1 MAENYDFL
9 RSFTFDGKETSH
21 LFQIAKVNIPFLS
34 KDNDFFT
41 VGNTDGKHFRNT
53 RLGEYT
59 LSIDG
64 FIITDNSGMTVS
76 ETKDEL
82 VKIINTDEP
91 KQLILDLFP
100 DRYFN
105 AIYTGTEEYDAT
117 DPKYTPLTLTF
128 DVPDSLAHAI
138 NPAGFTNVKS
148 GNINL
153 IYDSEFTKIDQYL
166 KPWAKVLPETR
177 LTSRVVGA
185 DFTTGLP
192 FQYEQNSSQGQAWF
206 QMNQYTRRMIP
217 NLKVGDRVVAG
228 IDFKGFIDDDEPEV
242 AGAIIVEEWGDAPL
256 RILKRHSVE
265 IPKGTTEWTHFFLDI
280 NLESPDVKGINFAFG
295 AYGDEFSVAWSRPY
309 MYLNPEPTSI
319 TPPVKA
325 NSFTLG
331 DGATVVDGNDGEVI
345 FTLDGTKTLIKY
357 DTRVKLPKA
366 TDGNTYTISADIKF
380 HSDIVGDVR
389 NLRLSYNYLP
399 GGQPEL
405 QTTTPIQDTTK
416 DKWLKIKGTNTV
428 KYGDVQPTDWYLLF
442 RDMTTAN
449 KISGTISLKNI
460 KIVEDTLVYV
470 PSEFQYNENIAIQ
483 NKGTYKSY
491 PTYTFKMNSDNG
503 FCGLVDGKGNVLQF
517 GYPAEKDY
525 IEKTR
530 FETVKWWTFWGNDM
544 PPEFKINQDFVSC
557 YPNYGSDIS
566 KPNVFDGSLDM
577 ETDPDSVMP
586 YFGTAT
592 DQYWHGPAITAPIT
606 APVDNDRTHNFTA
619 NIRFTFNFDKA
630 IQAMGRME
638 INLVDTEGKYV
649 MGVVFRDSSTTNDN
663 ITMEMIYQ
671 GKVIDWYVLDKKKF
685 ATGWREINLER
696 WSSSVRWRLCSIKT
710 LDKNT
715 DNVVIKDEYKY
726 VHNVENRQNI
736 MSFGTWFMRW
746 RSNQHI
752 LMSLSDVKI
761 RWRDTP
767 YLQDVKN
774 VFRNGDLV
782 TIDTATRTL
791 YINGTPNGTL
801 NTLGNDWEKFV
812 LPVGETTI
820 KPVFSDFALTP
831 EVSVSVNERYL

>member
-128 DVPDSLAHAI
+128 DVPDSLSHAI

-166 KPWAKVLPETR
+166 KPWVKVLPETR
-177 LTSRVVGA
+177 LNSRVVGA
-185 DFTTGLP
+185 DFTSGIP
-192 FQYEQNSSQGQAWF
+192 FDYDKNSSKGQAWF

-228 IDFKGFIDDDEPEV
+228 ITFKGFIDDDDETI
-242 AGAIIVEEWGDAPL
+242 AGKIIVEEWGDAPL
-256 RILKRHSVE
+256 RILKRHARD

-280 NLESPDVKGINFAFG
+280 KLESPDVKGINFAFG
-295 AYGDEFSVAWSRPY
+295 AYGDSFSVAWARPY
-309 MYLNPEPTSI
+309 MYLNPE
-319 TPPVKA
+319 
-325 NSFTLG
+325 
-331 DGATVVDGNDGEVI
+331 
-345 FTLDGTKTLIKY
+345 
-357 DTRVKLPKA
+357 
-366 TDGNTYTISADIKF
+366 
-380 HSDIVGDVR
+380 
-389 NLRLSYNYLP
+389 
-399 GGQPEL
+399 
-405 QTTTPIQDTTK
+405 TT
-416 DKWLKIKGTNTV
+416 G
-428 KYGDVQPTDWYLLF
+428 
-442 RDMTTAN
+442 
-449 KISGTISLKNI
+449 
-460 KIVEDTLVYV
+460 VYY
-470 PSEFQYNENIAIQ
+470 PSEFQYNENITIQ

-525 IEKTR
+525 IEKTKV
-530 FETVKWWTFWGNDM
+530 ETVKWWSFWGNTL
-544 PPEFKINQDFVSC
+544 PPEFKINEGFVSS
-557 YPNYGSDIS
+557 YPNYGGDPS
-566 KPNVFDGSLDM
+566 KPNIFDGTINMALDPNSA
-577 ETDPDSVMP
+577 TPV
-586 YFGTAT
+586 FGSAN
-592 DQYWHGPAITAPIT
+592 DQYWHGPSMVSVIPPSST
-606 APVDNDRTHNFTA
+606 NDRTLNFTA
-619 NIRFTFNFDKA
+619 NIRFNFKYSNSPK
-630 IQAMGRME
+630 AMGRVE
-638 INLVDTEGKYV
+638 FNLVDTAGEYV
-649 MGVVFRDSSTTNDN
+649 MGAVFRDSTTTSDN
-663 ITMEMIYQ
+663 ILIEIIYQ
-671 GKVIDWYVLDKKKF
+671 GKLVHTQTFDKKKF
-685 ATGWREINLER
+685 ANGWREINLER
-696 WSSSVRWRLCSIKT
+696 LGDKLVWRLCSIKS
-710 LDKNT
+710 LNQF

-726 VHNVENRQNI
+726 TLNETNTQQI
-736 MSFGTWFMRW
+736 YEFGTWFQRW
-746 RSNQHI
+746 RSNLHI
-752 LMSLSDVKI
+752 LMDITDAKM
-761 RWRDTP
+761 RWKDTP

-774 VFRNGDLV
+774 VFQNGDLV
-782 TIDTATRTL
+782 TIDTETRTL
-791 YINGTPNGTL
+791 YVNGTPNGTL

-812 LPVGETTI
+812 LPVGETVI

>member
-64 FIITDNSGMTVS
+64 FIIADNSGMTVS

-166 KPWAKVLPETR
+166 KPWVKVLPEKR
-177 LTSRVVGA
+177 LNSTVIGA
-185 DFTTGLP
+185 DFTSGIP
-192 FQYEQNSSQGQAWF
+192 FDYDKNSTKGQAWF

-217 NLKVGDRVVAG
+217 DLKVGDRVVAG
-228 IDFKGFIDDDEPEV
+228 ITFKGYVDSDDADI
-242 AGAIIVEEWGDAPL
+242 AGRIVVEEWGDAPL
-256 RILKRHSVE
+256 RILKRHTRD
-265 IPKGTTEWTHFFLDI
+265 IPKGTTEWTHFFLDVR
-280 NLESPDVKGINFAFG
+280 LESPNVKGINFQYSAFG
-295 AYGDEFSVAWSRPY
+295 SEFSVAYARPY
-309 MYLNPEPTSI
+309 MYLNPE
-319 TPPVKA
+319 
-325 NSFTLG
+325 
-331 DGATVVDGNDGEVI
+331 
-345 FTLDGTKTLIKY
+345 
-357 DTRVKLPKA
+357 
-366 TDGNTYTISADIKF
+366 
-380 HSDIVGDVR
+380 
-389 NLRLSYNYLP
+389 
-399 GGQPEL
+399 
-405 QTTTPIQDTTK
+405 TT
-416 DKWLKIKGTNTV
+416 G
-428 KYGDVQPTDWYLLF
+428 
-442 RDMTTAN
+442 
-449 KISGTISLKNI
+449 
-460 KIVEDTLVYV
+460 VYY
-470 PSEFQYNENIAIQ
+470 PSEFQYNENITIQ

-525 IEKTR
+525 IEKTKV
-530 FETVKWWTFWGNDM
+530 ETVKTWNFWGNTL
-544 PPEFKINQDFVSC
+544 PSEFKINEGFVSS
-557 YPNYGSDIS
+557 YPNYAGDIS
-566 KPNVFDGSLDM
+566 KPNIFDGSIDMSLDPNSA
-577 ETDPDSVMP
+577 TPV
-586 YFGTAT
+586 FGSAN
-592 DQYWHGPAITAPIT
+592 DQYWHGPSMVAVIPPSST
-606 APVDNDRTHNFTA
+606 NDRTLNFTA
-619 NIRFTFNFDKA
+619 NIRFNFKYSYSP
-630 IQAMGRME
+630 QAMGRVE
-638 INLVDTEGKYV
+638 FNLVDTSGEYV
-649 MGVVFRDSSTTNDN
+649 MGAVFRDSTTTSDN
-663 ITMEMIYQ
+663 ILIEIVYQ
-671 GKVIDWYVLDKKKF
+671 GKVVHTQTFDKKKF
-685 ATGWREINLER
+685 ANGWREINLER
-696 WSSSVRWRLCSIKT
+696 LGDKLVWRLCSIKS
-710 LDKNT
+710 LNQF

-726 VHNVENRQNI
+726 TINETNTQQI
-736 MSFGTWFMRW
+736 YEFGTWFQRW
-746 RSNQHI
+746 RSNLHI
-752 LMSLSDVKI
+752 LMDITDAKM
-761 RWRDTP
+761 RWKDTP

-774 VFRNGDLV
+774 VFQNGDLV
-782 TIDTATRTL
+782 TIDTETRTL
-791 YINGTPNGTL
+791 YVNGTPNGTL

-812 LPVGETTI
+812 LPVGETVI

>member
-9 RSFTFDGKETSH
+9 RSFTFDSKETSH

-64 FIITDNSGMTVS
+64 FIITDNSGMNVS

-128 DVPDSLAHAI
+128 DVPDSLAHAT

-166 KPWAKVLPETR
+166 KPWVKVLPETR

-185 DFTTGLP
+185 DFTSGIP
-192 FQYEQNSSQGQAWF
+192 FDYDKNSTKGQSWF

-217 NLKVGDRVVAG
+217 DLKVGDRVVAG
-228 IDFKGFIDDDEPEV
+228 ITFKGYVDSDDADI
-242 AGAIIVEEWGDAPL
+242 AGRIVVEEWGDAPL
-256 RILKRHSVE
+256 RILKRHTRD
-265 IPKGTTEWTHFFLDI
+265 IPKGTTEWTNFFLDVR
-280 NLESPDVKGINFAFG
+280 LESPNVKGINFQYSAFG
-295 AYGDEFSVAWSRPY
+295 SEFSVAYTRPY
-309 MYLNPEPTSI
+309 MYLNPET
-319 TPPVKA
+319 
-325 NSFTLG
+325 
-331 DGATVVDGNDGEVI
+331 
-345 FTLDGTKTLIKY
+345 
-357 DTRVKLPKA
+357 
-366 TDGNTYTISADIKF
+366 TD
-380 HSDIVGDVR
+380 
-389 NLRLSYNYLP
+389 
-399 GGQPEL
+399 
-405 QTTTPIQDTTK
+405 
-416 DKWLKIKGTNTV
+416 
-428 KYGDVQPTDWYLLF
+428 
-442 RDMTTAN
+442 
-449 KISGTISLKNI
+449 
-460 KIVEDTLVYV
+460 VYY
-470 PSEFQYNENIAIQ
+470 PSEFQYNENITIQ

-525 IEKTR
+525 IEKTKV
-530 FETVKWWTFWGNDM
+530 ETVKTWTFWGNTL
-544 PPEFKINQDFVSC
+544 PSEFKINEGFVSS
-557 YPNYGSDIS
+557 YPNYAGDIS
-566 KPNVFDGSLDM
+566 KPNIFDGSIDMSLDPNSA
-577 ETDPDSVMP
+577 TPV
-586 YFGTAT
+586 FGSAN
-592 DQYWHGPAITAPIT
+592 DQYWHGPSMVSVIP
-606 APVDNDRTHNFTA
+606 PSSSNDRTLNFTA
-619 NIRFTFNFDKA
+619 NIRFNFKYSNSP
-630 IQAMGRME
+630 QAMGRVE
-638 INLVDTEGKYV
+638 FNLVDTAGEYV
-649 MGVVFRDSSTTNDN
+649 MGAVFRDSTTTSDN
-663 ITMEMIYQ
+663 ILIEIVYQ
-671 GKVIDWYVLDKKKF
+671 GKVVHTQTFDKKKF
-685 ATGWREINLER
+685 ANGWREINLER
-696 WSSSVRWRLCSIKT
+696 LGDKLVWRLCSIKS
-710 LDKNT
+710 LNQF
-715 DNVVIKDEYKY
+715 DNAVIKDEYKY
-726 VHNVENRQNI
+726 TINETNTQQI
-736 MSFGTWFMRW
+736 YEFGTWFQRW
-746 RSNQHI
+746 RSNLHI
-752 LMSLSDVKI
+752 LMDISDAKM
-761 RWRDTP
+761 RWKDTP

-774 VFRNGDLV
+774 VFQNGDLV
-782 TIDTATRTL
+782 TIDTETRTL
-791 YINGTPNGTL
+791 YVNGTPNGTL

-812 LPVGETTI
+812 LPVGETVI

>member
-166 KPWAKVLPETR
+166 KPWVKVLPETR
-177 LTSRVVGA
+177 LNSRVVGA

-192 FQYEQNSSQGQAWF
+192 FQYEQNSTKGQAWF

-228 IDFKGFIDDDEPEV
+228 ISFKGYVDSDDADI
-242 AGAIIVEEWGDAPL
+242 AGRIVVEEWGDAPL
-256 RILKRHSVE
+256 RILKRHTRD
-265 IPKGTTEWTHFFLDI
+265 IPKGTIEWTHFFLDI
-280 NLESPDVKGINFAFG
+280 RLESPDVKGINFQYSAFG
-295 AYGDEFSVAWSRPY
+295 SEFSVAYARPY
-309 MYLNPEPTSI
+309 MYLNPE
-319 TPPVKA
+319 
-325 NSFTLG
+325 
-331 DGATVVDGNDGEVI
+331 
-345 FTLDGTKTLIKY
+345 
-357 DTRVKLPKA
+357 
-366 TDGNTYTISADIKF
+366 
-380 HSDIVGDVR
+380 
-389 NLRLSYNYLP
+389 
-399 GGQPEL
+399 
-405 QTTTPIQDTTK
+405 TT
-416 DKWLKIKGTNTV
+416 G
-428 KYGDVQPTDWYLLF
+428 
-442 RDMTTAN
+442 
-449 KISGTISLKNI
+449 
-460 KIVEDTLVYV
+460 VYY
-470 PSEFQYNENIAIQ
+470 PSELQYNENITIQ
-483 NKGTYKSY
+483 NNGTYKSY
-491 PTYTFKMNSDNG
+491 PTYHFSMNSDNG

-517 GYPAEKDY
+517 GYPAEQDY

-530 FETVKWWTFWGNDM
+530 LETVKWWTFWGNTL
-544 PPEFKINQDFVSC
+544 PPEFKLNQDFVSS
-557 YPNYGSDIS
+557 YPNYGGNLDT
-566 KPNVFDGSLDM
+566 PNTFDGSLDM
-577 ETDPDSVMP
+577 TKDPDAVVP
-586 YFGTAT
+586 VFG
-592 DQYWHGPAITAPIT
+592 DGVDKYWHGPAMTAPIT
-606 APVDNDRTHNFTA
+606 PPSDNDRTHNFTA
-619 NIRFTFNFDKA
+619 NIRFTFYFDKLLE
-630 IQAMGRME
+630 AMGRME
-638 INLVDTEGKYV
+638 INLVDTTGAYV
-649 MGVVFRDSSTTNDN
+649 MGVVFRDSAKNNDN
-663 ITMEMIYQ
+663 IYMELIYQ
-671 GKVIDWYVLDKKKF
+671 GKVLKTYNIDKKKF
-685 ATGWREINLER
+685 QYGWREINFER
-696 WSSSVRWRLCSIKT
+696 WDDKITWRLCSI
-710 LDKNT
+710 LEIDSKN
-715 DNVVIKDEYKY
+715 DNVRVKDEYKY
-726 VHNVENRQNI
+726 VHNVENKQQI
-736 MSFGTWFMRW
+736 MSFGTWFMQW
-746 RSNQHI
+746 KDTKPI
-752 LMSLSDVKI
+752 TMGITDAKM

-791 YINGTPNGTL
+791 YVNGTPNGVL

-812 LPVGETTI
+812 LPIGETII

>member
-166 KPWAKVLPETR
+166 KPWVKVLPEKR
-177 LTSRVVGA
+177 LNSTVIGA
-185 DFTTGLP
+185 DFTSGIP
-192 FQYEQNSSQGQAWF
+192 FDYDKNSTKGQAWF

-217 NLKVGDRVVAG
+217 DLKVGDRVVAG
-228 IDFKGFIDDDEPEV
+228 ITFKGYVDSDDADI
-242 AGAIIVEEWGDAPL
+242 AGRIVVEEWGDAPL
-256 RILKRHSVE
+256 RILKRHTRD

-280 NLESPDVKGINFAFG
+280 RLESPDVKGINFQYSAFG
-295 AYGDEFSVAWSRPY
+295 SEFSVAYARPY
-309 MYLNPEPTSI
+309 MYLNPE
-319 TPPVKA
+319 
-325 NSFTLG
+325 
-331 DGATVVDGNDGEVI
+331 
-345 FTLDGTKTLIKY
+345 
-357 DTRVKLPKA
+357 
-366 TDGNTYTISADIKF
+366 
-380 HSDIVGDVR
+380 
-389 NLRLSYNYLP
+389 
-399 GGQPEL
+399 
-405 QTTTPIQDTTK
+405 TT
-416 DKWLKIKGTNTV
+416 G
-428 KYGDVQPTDWYLLF
+428 
-442 RDMTTAN
+442 
-449 KISGTISLKNI
+449 
-460 KIVEDTLVYV
+460 VYY
-470 PSEFQYNENIAIQ
+470 PSEFQYNENITIQ

-525 IEKTR
+525 IEKTKV
-530 FETVKWWTFWGNDM
+530 ETVKTWTFWGNTL
-544 PPEFKINQDFVSC
+544 PSEFKINEGFVSS
-557 YPNYGSDIS
+557 YPNYGGDPS
-566 KPNVFDGSLDM
+566 KPNIFDGSIDMSLDPNSA
-577 ETDPDSVMP
+577 TPV
-586 YFGTAT
+586 FGSAN
-592 DQYWHGPAITAPIT
+592 DQYWHGPSMVAVIPPSST
-606 APVDNDRTHNFTA
+606 NDRTLNFTA
-619 NIRFTFNFDKA
+619 NIRFNFKYSYSP
-630 IQAMGRME
+630 QAMGRVE
-638 INLVDTEGKYV
+638 FNLVDTAGEYV
-649 MGVVFRDSSTTNDN
+649 MGAVFRDSTTTSDN
-663 ITMEMIYQ
+663 ILIEIVYQ
-671 GKVIDWYVLDKKKF
+671 GKVVHTQTFDKKKF
-685 ATGWREINLER
+685 ANGWREINLER
-696 WSSSVRWRLCSIKT
+696 LGDKLVWRLCSIKS
-710 LDKNT
+710 LNQF

-726 VHNVENRQNI
+726 TINETNTQQI
-736 MSFGTWFMRW
+736 YEFGTWFQRW
-746 RSNQHI
+746 RSNLHI
-752 LMSLSDVKI
+752 LMDITDAKM
-761 RWRDTP
+761 RWKDTP

-774 VFRNGDLV
+774 VFQNGDLV
-782 TIDTATRTL
+782 TIDTETRTL
-791 YINGTPNGTL
+791 YVNGTPNGTL

-812 LPVGETTI
+812 LPVGETVI

>member
-166 KPWAKVLPETR
+166 KPWVKVLPEKR
-177 LTSRVVGA
+177 LNSTIIGA
-185 DFTTGLP
+185 DFTSGIP
-192 FQYEQNSSQGQAWF
+192 FDYDKNSAKGQAWF

-217 NLKVGDRVVAG
+217 DLKVGDRVVAG
-228 IDFKGFIDDDEPEV
+228 ITFKGYVDSDDADI
-242 AGAIIVEEWGDAPL
+242 AGRIVVEEWGDAPL
-256 RILKRHSVE
+256 RILKRHTRD

-280 NLESPDVKGINFAFG
+280 RLESPNVKGINFQYSAFG
-295 AYGDEFSVAWSRPY
+295 SEFSVAYARPY
-309 MYLNPEPTSI
+309 MYLNPE
-319 TPPVKA
+319 
-325 NSFTLG
+325 
-331 DGATVVDGNDGEVI
+331 
-345 FTLDGTKTLIKY
+345 
-357 DTRVKLPKA
+357 
-366 TDGNTYTISADIKF
+366 
-380 HSDIVGDVR
+380 
-389 NLRLSYNYLP
+389 
-399 GGQPEL
+399 
-405 QTTTPIQDTTK
+405 TT
-416 DKWLKIKGTNTV
+416 G
-428 KYGDVQPTDWYLLF
+428 
-442 RDMTTAN
+442 
-449 KISGTISLKNI
+449 
-460 KIVEDTLVYV
+460 VYY
-470 PSEFQYNENIAIQ
+470 PSEFQYNENITIQ

-525 IEKTR
+525 IEKTKV
-530 FETVKWWTFWGNDM
+530 ETVKWWSFWGNTL
-544 PPEFKINQDFVSC
+544 PPEFKINEGFVSS
-557 YPNYGSDIS
+557 YPNYGGDTS
-566 KPNVFDGSLDM
+566 KPNIFDGTINMVLDPNSA
-577 ETDPDSVMP
+577 TPV
-586 YFGTAT
+586 FGSAN
-592 DQYWHGPAITAPIT
+592 DQYWHGPSMVSVIPPSST
-606 APVDNDRTHNFTA
+606 NDRTLNFTA
-619 NIRFTFNFDKA
+619 NIRFNFKYSNSP
-630 IQAMGRME
+630 QAMGRVE
-638 INLVDTEGKYV
+638 FNLVDTAGEYV
-649 MGVVFRDSSTTNDN
+649 MGAVFRDSTTTSDN
-663 ITMEMIYQ
+663 ILIEIVYQ
-671 GKVIDWYVLDKKKF
+671 GKVVHTQTFDKKKF
-685 ATGWREINLER
+685 ANGWREINLER
-696 WSSSVRWRLCSIKT
+696 LGDKLVWRLCSIKS
-710 LDKNT
+710 LNQFDY
-715 DNVVIKDEYKY
+715 VVIKDEYKY
-726 VHNVENRQNI
+726 TINETNTQQI
-736 MSFGTWFMRW
+736 YEFGTWFQRW
-746 RSNQHI
+746 RSNLHI
-752 LMSLSDVKI
+752 LMDITDAKM
-761 RWRDTP
+761 RWKDTP

-774 VFRNGDLV
+774 VFQNGDLV
-782 TIDTATRTL
+782 TIDTETRTL
-791 YINGTPNGTL
+791 YVNGTPNGTL

-812 LPVGETTI
+812 LPVGETVI

>member
-82 VKIINTDEP
+82 VKIINADEP
-91 KQLILDLFP
+91 KELILDLFP

-166 KPWAKVLPETR
+166 KPWAKVLPEKR
-177 LTSRVVGA
+177 LNSTVVGA
-185 DFTTGLP
+185 DFTSGVPFEYLKTGT
-192 FQYEQNSSQGQAWF
+192 EGQAWF

-217 NLKVGDRVVAG
+217 DLKVGDRVVAG
-228 IDFKGFIDDDEPEV
+228 ITFKGFVDSDDADI
-242 AGAIIVEEWGDAPL
+242 AGRIVVEEWGDAPL
-256 RILKRHSVE
+256 RILKRHTRD
-265 IPKGTTEWTHFFLDI
+265 IPKGTTEWTHFFLDVR
-280 NLESPDVKGINFAFG
+280 LESPNVKGINFQYSAFG
-295 AYGDEFSVAWSRPY
+295 SEFSVAYARPY
-309 MYLNPEPTSI
+309 MYLNPE
-319 TPPVKA
+319 
-325 NSFTLG
+325 
-331 DGATVVDGNDGEVI
+331 
-345 FTLDGTKTLIKY
+345 
-357 DTRVKLPKA
+357 
-366 TDGNTYTISADIKF
+366 
-380 HSDIVGDVR
+380 
-389 NLRLSYNYLP
+389 
-399 GGQPEL
+399 
-405 QTTTPIQDTTK
+405 TT
-416 DKWLKIKGTNTV
+416 G
-428 KYGDVQPTDWYLLF
+428 
-442 RDMTTAN
+442 
-449 KISGTISLKNI
+449 
-460 KIVEDTLVYV
+460 VYV
-470 PSEFQYNENIAIQ
+470 PSEFQYNENITIQ

-525 IEKTR
+525 IEKTKV
-530 FETVKWWTFWGNDM
+530 ETVKTWSFWGNTL
-544 PPEFKINQDFVSC
+544 PSEFKINEGFVSS
-557 YPNYGSDIS
+557 YPNYAGDIS
-566 KPNVFDGSLDM
+566 KPNIFDGSIDMSLDPNSA
-577 ETDPDSVMP
+577 TPV
-586 YFGTAT
+586 FGSAN
-592 DQYWHGPAITAPIT
+592 DQYWHGPSMVAVIPPSST
-606 APVDNDRTHNFTA
+606 NDRTLNFTA
-619 NIRFTFNFDKA
+619 NIRFNFKYSYSP
-630 IQAMGRME
+630 QPMGRVE
-638 INLVDTEGKYV
+638 FNLVDTAGEYV
-649 MGVVFRDSSTTNDN
+649 MGAVFRDSTTTSDN
-663 ITMEMIYQ
+663 ILIEIVYQ
-671 GKVIDWYVLDKKKF
+671 GKVVHTQTFDKKKF
-685 ATGWREINLER
+685 ANGWREINLER
-696 WSSSVRWRLCSIKT
+696 LGDKLVWRLCSIKS
-710 LDKNT
+710 LNQF

-726 VHNVENRQNI
+726 TINETNTQQI
-736 MSFGTWFMRW
+736 YEFGTWFQRW
-746 RSNQHI
+746 RSNLHI
-752 LMSLSDVKI
+752 LMDITDAKM
-761 RWRDTP
+761 RWKDTP

-774 VFRNGDLV
+774 VFQNGDLV
-782 TIDTATRTL
+782 TIDTETRTL
-791 YINGTPNGTL
+791 YVNGTPNGTL

-812 LPVGETTI
+812 LPVGETVI

>member
-9 RSFTFDGKETSH
+9 RSFIFDGKETSH

-166 KPWAKVLPETR
+166 KPWVKVLPESR
-177 LTSRVVGA
+177 LNSRVVGA

-192 FQYEQNSSQGQAWF
+192 FQYEQNSTQGQAWF

-280 NLESPDVKGINFAFG
+280 NLESPEVKGINFAFG

-309 MYLNPEPTSI
+309 MYLNPESTSI
-319 TPPVKA
+319 IPSVKA

-331 DGATVVDGNDGEVI
+331 DGATVTDGADGEVI

-357 DTRVKLPKA
+357 NTAVKLPKL
-366 TDGNTYTISADIKF
+366 TNGNSYTISADIKF

-389 NLRLSYNYLP
+389 NIRLSYNYLP

-405 QTTTPIQDTTK
+405 QTTTPIVDTTK
-416 DKWLKIKGTNTV
+416 DKWIKIKGTKTIN
-428 KYGDVQPTDWYLLF
+428 YGSVQPENWYLLL
-442 RDMTTAN
+442 RDMMTGNTMT
-449 KISGTISLKNI
+449 GTISLKNI
-460 KIVEDTLVYV
+460 QILEDALVYV
-470 PSEFQYNENIAIQ
+470 PSEFQYNDNITIQ
-483 NKGTYKSY
+483 NNGTYKSY
-491 PTYTFKMNSDNG
+491 PTYTFKMNSENG

-557 YPNYGSDIS
+557 YPNYGSDIG
-566 KPNVFDGSLDM
+566 KPNIFDGSLDM
-577 ETDPDSVMP
+577 TTDPDSVTP
-586 YFGTAT
+586 YFGTAN

-606 APVDNDRTHNFTA
+606 APSDNDRTHNFTA
-619 NIRFTFNFDKA
+619 NIRFTFEFDKA
-630 IQAMGRME
+630 VQAMGRME
-638 INLVDTEGKYV
+638 MNLVDTEGNYV
-649 MGVVFRDSSTTNDN
+649 MGVVFRDSSTTSDS
-663 ITMEMIYQ
+663 IQMEMIYQ
-671 GKVIDWYVLDKKKF
+671 GKVLDSYTLDKKKF
-685 ATGWREINLER
+685 KSGWREINLER
-696 WSSSVRWRLCSIKT
+696 WSTSVRWRLCSIKT

-726 VHNVENRQNI
+726 VHNVQNRQNI

-752 LMSLSDVKI
+752 LMSLTDVKI

-774 VFRNGDLV
+774 VFQNGDLV
-782 TIDTATRTL
+782 SIDTATRTL
-791 YINGTPNGTL
+791 YVNGTPNGTL

>member
-82 VKIINTDEP
+82 VKIINADEP
-91 KQLILDLFP
+91 KELILDLFP

-166 KPWAKVLPETR
+166 KPWAKVLPEKR
-177 LTSRVVGA
+177 LNSTVVGA
-185 DFTTGLP
+185 DFTSGVPFEYLKTGT
-192 FQYEQNSSQGQAWF
+192 EGQAWF

-217 NLKVGDRVVAG
+217 DLKVGDRVVAG
-228 IDFKGFIDDDEPEV
+228 ITFKGFVDSDDADI
-242 AGAIIVEEWGDAPL
+242 AGRIVVEEWGDAPL
-256 RILKRHSVE
+256 RILKRHTRD
-265 IPKGTTEWTHFFLDI
+265 IPKGTTEWTHFFLDVR
-280 NLESPDVKGINFAFG
+280 LESPNVKGINFQYSAFG
-295 AYGDEFSVAWSRPY
+295 SEFSVAYARPY
-309 MYLNPEPTSI
+309 MYLNPE
-319 TPPVKA
+319 
-325 NSFTLG
+325 
-331 DGATVVDGNDGEVI
+331 
-345 FTLDGTKTLIKY
+345 
-357 DTRVKLPKA
+357 
-366 TDGNTYTISADIKF
+366 
-380 HSDIVGDVR
+380 
-389 NLRLSYNYLP
+389 
-399 GGQPEL
+399 
-405 QTTTPIQDTTK
+405 TT
-416 DKWLKIKGTNTV
+416 G
-428 KYGDVQPTDWYLLF
+428 
-442 RDMTTAN
+442 
-449 KISGTISLKNI
+449 
-460 KIVEDTLVYV
+460 VYV
-470 PSEFQYNENIAIQ
+470 PSEFQYNENITIQ

-525 IEKTR
+525 IEKTKV
-530 FETVKWWTFWGNDM
+530 ETVKTWSFWGNTL
-544 PPEFKINQDFVSC
+544 PSEFKINEGFVSS
-557 YPNYGSDIS
+557 YPNYAGDIS
-566 KPNVFDGSLDM
+566 KPNIFDGSIDMSLDPNSA
-577 ETDPDSVMP
+577 TPV
-586 YFGTAT
+586 FGSAN
-592 DQYWHGPAITAPIT
+592 DQYWHGPSMVAVIPPSST
-606 APVDNDRTHNFTA
+606 NDRTLNFTA
-619 NIRFTFNFDKA
+619 NIRFNFKYSYSP
-630 IQAMGRME
+630 QAMGRVE
-638 INLVDTEGKYV
+638 FNLVDTAGEYV
-649 MGVVFRDSSTTNDN
+649 MGAVFRDSTTTSDN
-663 ITMEMIYQ
+663 ILIEIVYQ
-671 GKVIDWYVLDKKKF
+671 GKVVHTQTFDKKKF
-685 ATGWREINLER
+685 ANGWREINLER
-696 WSSSVRWRLCSIKT
+696 LGDKLVWRLCSIKS
-710 LDKNT
+710 LNQF

-726 VHNVENRQNI
+726 TINETNTQQI
-736 MSFGTWFMRW
+736 YEFGTWFQRW
-746 RSNQHI
+746 RSNLHI
-752 LMSLSDVKI
+752 LMDITDAKM
-761 RWRDTP
+761 RWKDTP

-774 VFRNGDLV
+774 VFQNGDLV
-782 TIDTATRTL
+782 TIDTETRTL
-791 YINGTPNGTL
+791 YVNGTPNGTL

-812 LPVGETTI
+812 LPVGETVI

>member
-64 FIITDNSGMTVS
+64 FIITDNSGMNVS

-166 KPWAKVLPETR
+166 KPWVKVLPETR
-177 LTSRVVGA
+177 LDSRVVGA
-185 DFTTGLP
+185 DFTSGIP
-192 FQYEQNSSQGQAWF
+192 FDYDKNSTKGQAWF

-217 NLKVGDRVVAG
+217 DLKVGDRVVAG
-228 IDFKGFIDDDEPEV
+228 ITFKGYVDSDDADI
-242 AGAIIVEEWGDAPL
+242 AGRIVVEEWGDAPL
-256 RILKRHSVE
+256 RILKRHTRD
-265 IPKGTTEWTHFFLDI
+265 IPKGTTEWTNFFLDVR
-280 NLESPDVKGINFAFG
+280 LESPNVKGINFQYSAFG
-295 AYGDEFSVAWSRPY
+295 SEFSVAYTRPY
-309 MYLNPEPTSI
+309 MYLNPET
-319 TPPVKA
+319 
-325 NSFTLG
+325 
-331 DGATVVDGNDGEVI
+331 
-345 FTLDGTKTLIKY
+345 
-357 DTRVKLPKA
+357 
-366 TDGNTYTISADIKF
+366 TD
-380 HSDIVGDVR
+380 
-389 NLRLSYNYLP
+389 
-399 GGQPEL
+399 
-405 QTTTPIQDTTK
+405 
-416 DKWLKIKGTNTV
+416 
-428 KYGDVQPTDWYLLF
+428 
-442 RDMTTAN
+442 
-449 KISGTISLKNI
+449 
-460 KIVEDTLVYV
+460 VYY
-470 PSEFQYNENIAIQ
+470 PSEFQYNENITIQ

-525 IEKTR
+525 IEKTKV
-530 FETVKWWTFWGNDM
+530 ETVKSWSFWGNTL
-544 PPEFKINQDFVSC
+544 PPEFKINEGFVSS
-557 YPNYGSDIS
+557 YPNYGGDPS
-566 KPNVFDGSLDM
+566 KPNIFDGSIDM
-577 ETDPDSVMP
+577 EKDPGSATPV
-586 YFGTAT
+586 FGSAN
-592 DQYWHGPAITAPIT
+592 DQYWHGPSMVSVIPPSST
-606 APVDNDRTHNFTA
+606 NDRTLNFTA
-619 NIRFTFNFDKA
+619 NIRFNFKYSNSP
-630 IQAMGRME
+630 QPMGRVE
-638 INLVDTEGKYV
+638 FNLVDTTGEYV
-649 MGVVFRDSSTTNDN
+649 MGAVFRDSTTTSDN
-663 ITMEMIYQ
+663 ILIEIIYQ
-671 GKVIDWYVLDKKKF
+671 GNLVHTQALDKKKF
-685 ATGWREINLER
+685 ANGWREIKLER
-696 WSSSVRWRLCSIKT
+696 LGNKLVWRLCSIKWLNQFDDT
-710 LDKNT
+710 
-715 DNVVIKDEYKY
+715 VIKDEYNY
-726 VHNVENRQNI
+726 TINETNTQQI
-736 MSFGTWFMRW
+736 YEFGTWFQRW
-746 RSNQHI
+746 RSNPHI
-752 LMSLSDVKI
+752 LMDITDAKM
-761 RWRDTP
+761 RWKDTP

-774 VFRNGDLV
+774 VFQNGDLV
-782 TIDTATRTL
+782 TIDTETRTL
-791 YINGTPNGTL
+791 YVNGTPNGTL

-812 LPVGETTI
+812 LPVGETVI

>member
-9 RSFTFDGKETSH
+9 RTFTFDGKETSH

-53 RLGEYT
+53 RLSEYT

-166 KPWAKVLPETR
+166 KPWAKVLPETM
-177 LTSRVVGA
+177 LNSRVVGA
-185 DFTTGLP
+185 DFTSGIP
-192 FQYEQNSSQGQAWF
+192 FDYDKNSTKGQAWF

-217 NLKVGDRVVAG
+217 NLKVGDIVAAGIKFKAYVDSDDADIAGRVV
-228 IDFKGFIDDDEPEV
+228 
-242 AGAIIVEEWGDAPL
+242 VEEWGDAPL
-256 RILKRHSVE
+256 RILKRHTRD
-265 IPKGTTEWTHFFLDI
+265 IPKGTTEWTNASLLVR
-280 NLESPDVKGINFAFG
+280 LESPEVKGINFQYAAFG
-295 AYGDEFSVAWSRPY
+295 SNFSVAWARPY
-309 MYLNPEPTSI
+309 MYLNPET
-319 TPPVKA
+319 
-325 NSFTLG
+325 
-331 DGATVVDGNDGEVI
+331 
-345 FTLDGTKTLIKY
+345 
-357 DTRVKLPKA
+357 TRF
-366 TDGNTYTISADIKF
+366 Y
-380 HSDIVGDVR
+380 
-389 NLRLSYNYLP
+389 Y
-399 GGQPEL
+399 
-405 QTTTPIQDTTK
+405 
-416 DKWLKIKGTNTV
+416 
-428 KYGDVQPTDWYLLF
+428 
-442 RDMTTAN
+442 
-449 KISGTISLKNI
+449 
-460 KIVEDTLVYV
+460 
-470 PSEFQYNENIAIQ
+470 PSEFQYNENITIQ

-503 FCGLVDGKGNVLQF
+503 FCGLVDGRGNVLQF

-525 IEKTR
+525 IEKKKV
-530 FETVKWWTFWGNDM
+530 ETVKTWTFWGNTL
-544 PPEFKINQDFVSC
+544 PSEFKINEGFVSS
-557 YPNYGSDIS
+557 YPNYGGDIS
-566 KPNVFDGSLDM
+566 KPNIFDGSIDMSLDPNSA
-577 ETDPDSVMP
+577 TPV
-586 YFGTAT
+586 FGSAN
-592 DQYWHGPAITAPIT
+592 DQYWHGPSMVATIPPSST
-606 APVDNDRTHNFTA
+606 NDRTLNFTA
-619 NIRFTFNFDKA
+619 NIRFNFKYSYSP
-630 IQAMGRME
+630 QAMGRVE
-638 INLVDTEGKYV
+638 FNLVDTSGEYV
-649 MGVVFRDSSTTNDN
+649 MGAVFRDSTTTSDN
-663 ITMEMIYQ
+663 ILIEIVYQ
-671 GKVIDWYVLDKKKF
+671 GKVVHTQTFDKKKF
-685 ATGWREINLER
+685 ANGWREINLER
-696 WSSSVRWRLCSIKT
+696 LGDKLVWRLCSIKS
-710 LDKNT
+710 LNQF

-726 VHNVENRQNI
+726 TINETNTQQI
-736 MSFGTWFMRW
+736 YEFGTWFQRW
-746 RSNQHI
+746 RSNLHI
-752 LMSLSDVKI
+752 LMDITDAKM
-761 RWRDTP
+761 RWKDTP

-774 VFRNGDLV
+774 VFQNGDLV
-782 TIDTATRTL
+782 TIDTETRTL
-791 YINGTPNGTL
+791 YVNGTPNGTL

-812 LPVGETTI
+812 LPVGETVI

>member
-166 KPWAKVLPETR
+166 KPWVKVLPEKR
-177 LTSRVVGA
+177 LNSTVIGA
-185 DFTTGLP
+185 DFTSGIP
-192 FQYEQNSSQGQAWF
+192 FDYDKNSTEGQAWF

-217 NLKVGDRVVAG
+217 DLKVGDRVVAG
-228 IDFKGFIDDDEPEV
+228 ITFKGYVDSDDADI
-242 AGAIIVEEWGDAPL
+242 AGRIVVEEWGDAPL
-256 RILKRHSVE
+256 RILKRHTRD

-280 NLESPDVKGINFAFG
+280 RLESPNVKGINFQYSAFG
-295 AYGDEFSVAWSRPY
+295 SEFSVAYARPY
-309 MYLNPEPTSI
+309 MYLNPETS
-319 TPPVKA
+319 
-325 NSFTLG
+325 G
-331 DGATVVDGNDGEVI
+331 
-345 FTLDGTKTLIKY
+345 
-357 DTRVKLPKA
+357 
-366 TDGNTYTISADIKF
+366 
-380 HSDIVGDVR
+380 
-389 NLRLSYNYLP
+389 
-399 GGQPEL
+399 
-405 QTTTPIQDTTK
+405 
-416 DKWLKIKGTNTV
+416 
-428 KYGDVQPTDWYLLF
+428 
-442 RDMTTAN
+442 
-449 KISGTISLKNI
+449 
-460 KIVEDTLVYV
+460 VYY
-470 PSEFQYNENIAIQ
+470 PSEFQYNENITIQ

-525 IEKTR
+525 IEKTKV
-530 FETVKWWTFWGNDM
+530 ETVKTWTFWGNTL
-544 PPEFKINQDFVSC
+544 PSEFKINEGFVSS
-557 YPNYGSDIS
+557 YPNYAGDIS
-566 KPNVFDGSLDM
+566 KPNIFDGSIDMSLDPNSA
-577 ETDPDSVMP
+577 TPV
-586 YFGTAT
+586 FGSAN
-592 DQYWHGPAITAPIT
+592 DQYWHGPSMVAVIPPSST
-606 APVDNDRTHNFTA
+606 NDRTLNFTA
-619 NIRFTFNFDKA
+619 NIRFNFKYSYSP
-630 IQAMGRME
+630 QAMGRVE
-638 INLVDTEGKYV
+638 FNLVDTSGEYV
-649 MGVVFRDSSTTNDN
+649 MGAVFRDSTTTSDN
-663 ITMEMIYQ
+663 ILIEIVYQ
-671 GKVIDWYVLDKKKF
+671 GKVVHTQTFDKKKF
-685 ATGWREINLER
+685 ANGWREINLER
-696 WSSSVRWRLCSIKT
+696 LGDKLVWRLCSIKS
-710 LDKNT
+710 LNQF

-726 VHNVENRQNI
+726 TINETNTQEI
-736 MSFGTWFMRW
+736 YKFGTWFQRW
-746 RSNQHI
+746 RSNLHI
-752 LMSLSDVKI
+752 LMDITDAKM
-761 RWRDTP
+761 RWKDTP

-774 VFRNGDLV
+774 VFQNGDLV
-782 TIDTATRTL
+782 TIDTETRTL
-791 YINGTPNGTL
+791 YVNGTPNGTL

-812 LPVGETTI
+812 LPVGETVI

>member
-128 DVPDSLAHAI
+128 DVPDSLAHVI

-166 KPWAKVLPETR
+166 KHWVKVLPEKR
-177 LTSRVVGA
+177 LNSTVVGA
-185 DFTTGLP
+185 DFTSGVP
-192 FQYEQNSSQGQAWF
+192 FDYDKNSSQGQAWF

-228 IDFKGFIDDDEPEV
+228 IDFKGFIDDDEPEN
-242 AGAIIVEEWGDAPL
+242 AGALIVEEWGDAPL
-256 RILKRHSVE
+256 RILKRHTKD

-280 NLESPDVKGINFAFG
+280 TIESPDCKGINLAFG
-295 AYGDEFSVAWSRPY
+295 AFGDAFSVAWSRPY
-309 MYLNPEPTSI
+309 MYLNPE
-319 TPPVKA
+319 
-325 NSFTLG
+325 
-331 DGATVVDGNDGEVI
+331 E
-345 FTLDGTKTLIKY
+345 
-357 DTRVKLPKA
+357 
-366 TDGNTYTISADIKF
+366 AD
-380 HSDIVGDVR
+380 
-389 NLRLSYNYLP
+389 
-399 GGQPEL
+399 
-405 QTTTPIQDTTK
+405 
-416 DKWLKIKGTNTV
+416 
-428 KYGDVQPTDWYLLF
+428 
-442 RDMTTAN
+442 
-449 KISGTISLKNI
+449 
-460 KIVEDTLVYV
+460 VYV
-470 PSEFQYNENIAIQ
+470 PSEFQYEENITIQ
-483 NKGTYKSY
+483 NNGTYKSY

-525 IEKTR
+525 VEKTR

-544 PPEFKINQDFVSC
+544 PPEFKLNQDFVSY
-557 YPNYGSDIS
+557 YPNYAGDIS
-566 KPNVFDGSLDM
+566 KPNIFDGSVDM
-577 ETDPDSVMP
+577 KKYPDAVTP
-586 YFGTAT
+586 VFGSAN

-606 APVDNDRTHNFTA
+606 APSDNDRTHNFTA
-619 NIRFTFNFDKA
+619 NIRLTFEFDKA
-630 IQAMGRME
+630 VQAMGRME
-638 INLVDTEGKYV
+638 INLVDTEGNYV
-649 MGVVFRDSSTTNDN
+649 MGVVFRDSTSTNDFIN
-663 ITMEMIYQ
+663 MEMIYQ
-671 GKVIDWYVLDKKKF
+671 GEILHTYTLDKKKF
-685 ATGWREINLER
+685 KAGWREINLER
-696 WSSSVRWRLCSIKT
+696 WSDSVRWRLCSIKT

-726 VHNVENRQNI
+726 IHNVENRQEI

-752 LMSLSDVKI
+752 LMSLTDVKI

-774 VFRNGDLV
+774 VFSNGDLV

-791 YINGTPNGTL
+791 YVNGTPNGTL

>member
-82 VKIINTDEP
+82 VKIINADEP
-91 KQLILDLFP
+91 KELILDLFP

-166 KPWAKVLPETR
+166 KPWAKVLPEKR
-177 LTSRVVGA
+177 LNSTVVGA
-185 DFTTGLP
+185 DFTSGVPFEYLKTGT
-192 FQYEQNSSQGQAWF
+192 EGQAWF

-217 NLKVGDRVVAG
+217 DLKVGDRVVAG
-228 IDFKGFIDDDEPEV
+228 ITFKGFVDSDDADI
-242 AGAIIVEEWGDAPL
+242 AGRIVVEEWGDAPL
-256 RILKRHSVE
+256 RILKRHTRD
-265 IPKGTTEWTHFFLDI
+265 IPKGTTEWTHFFLDVR
-280 NLESPDVKGINFAFG
+280 LESPNVKGINFQYSAFG
-295 AYGDEFSVAWSRPY
+295 SEFSVAYARPY
-309 MYLNPEPTSI
+309 MYLNPE
-319 TPPVKA
+319 
-325 NSFTLG
+325 
-331 DGATVVDGNDGEVI
+331 
-345 FTLDGTKTLIKY
+345 
-357 DTRVKLPKA
+357 
-366 TDGNTYTISADIKF
+366 
-380 HSDIVGDVR
+380 
-389 NLRLSYNYLP
+389 
-399 GGQPEL
+399 
-405 QTTTPIQDTTK
+405 TT
-416 DKWLKIKGTNTV
+416 G
-428 KYGDVQPTDWYLLF
+428 
-442 RDMTTAN
+442 
-449 KISGTISLKNI
+449 
-460 KIVEDTLVYV
+460 VYV
-470 PSEFQYNENIAIQ
+470 PSEFQYNENITIQ

-525 IEKTR
+525 IEKTKV
-530 FETVKWWTFWGNDM
+530 ETVKTWSFWGNTL
-544 PPEFKINQDFVSC
+544 PSEFKINEGFVSS
-557 YPNYGSDIS
+557 YPNYAGDIS
-566 KPNVFDGSLDM
+566 KPNIFDGSIDMSLDPNSA
-577 ETDPDSVMP
+577 TPV
-586 YFGTAT
+586 FGSAN
-592 DQYWHGPAITAPIT
+592 DQYWHGPSMVAVIPPSST
-606 APVDNDRTHNFTA
+606 NDRTLNFTA
-619 NIRFTFNFDKA
+619 NIRFNFKYSYSP
-630 IQAMGRME
+630 QAMGRVE
-638 INLVDTEGKYV
+638 FNLVDTAGEYV
-649 MGVVFRDSSTTNDN
+649 MGAVFRDSTTTSDN
-663 ITMEMIYQ
+663 ILIEIVYQ
-671 GKVIDWYVLDKKKF
+671 GKVVHTQTFDKKKF
-685 ATGWREINLER
+685 ANGWREINLER
-696 WSSSVRWRLCSIKT
+696 LGDKLVWRLCSIKS
-710 LDKNT
+710 LNQF

-726 VHNVENRQNI
+726 TINETNTQQI
-736 MSFGTWFMRW
+736 YECGTWFQRW
-746 RSNQHI
+746 RSNLHI
-752 LMSLSDVKI
+752 LMDITDAKM
-761 RWRDTP
+761 RWKDTP

-774 VFRNGDLV
+774 VFQNGDLV
-782 TIDTATRTL
+782 TIDTETRTL
-791 YINGTPNGTL
+791 YVNGTPNGTL

-812 LPVGETTI
+812 LPVGETVI